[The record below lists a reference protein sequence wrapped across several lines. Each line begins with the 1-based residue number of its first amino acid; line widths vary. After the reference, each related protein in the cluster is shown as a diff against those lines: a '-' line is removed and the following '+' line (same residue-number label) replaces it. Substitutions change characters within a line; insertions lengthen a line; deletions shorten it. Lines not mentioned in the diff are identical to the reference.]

1 MEGGAGGEE
10 KEEGE
15 AGAWGVGGREGE
27 RERGEAVKTKI
38 AACGSQTTDM
48 IDDIHPMQKEGSS
61 RRRWPQHTHRGAR
74 THNHKVKSLALCR
87 LS

>member
-27 RERGEAVKTKI
+27 RGRGEAVKTKI
-38 AACGSQTTDM
+38 AACGSQPTDM
-48 IDDIHPMQKEGSS
+48 IDDIHPTQKRGQQQAQVAAAHPRWGSS
-61 RRRWPQHTHRGAR
+61 PRPQG
-74 THNHKVKSLALCR
+74 
-87 LS
+87 